1 MNELT
6 FCSVPTNDAN
16 GETRENPYEK
26 DWERFPWADKTGP
39 EDLVGS
45 MKPFVCISRHK
56 SSLWA

>member
-39 EDLVGS
+39 RRLGRLNETFCVY
-45 MKPFVCISRHK
+45 KPP
-56 SSLWA
+56 